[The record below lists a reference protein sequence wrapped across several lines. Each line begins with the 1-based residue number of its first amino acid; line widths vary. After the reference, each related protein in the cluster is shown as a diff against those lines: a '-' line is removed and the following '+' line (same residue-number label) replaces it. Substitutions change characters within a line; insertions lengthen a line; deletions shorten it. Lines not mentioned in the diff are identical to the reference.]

1 MYKQTTAEHS
11 APLKQQYQKLQE
23 KTIRLDGVTYQL
35 GLYAPTKGDGS
46 VKSRL
51 TRLMERGSE

>member
-11 APLKQQYQKLQE
+11 APLEQPYQKLQE
-23 KTIRLDGVTYQL
+23 KTIHLDGVTYQL
-35 GLYAPTKGDGS
+35 GLYAPTKGEDS

-51 TRLMERGSE
+51 IRLMERESE